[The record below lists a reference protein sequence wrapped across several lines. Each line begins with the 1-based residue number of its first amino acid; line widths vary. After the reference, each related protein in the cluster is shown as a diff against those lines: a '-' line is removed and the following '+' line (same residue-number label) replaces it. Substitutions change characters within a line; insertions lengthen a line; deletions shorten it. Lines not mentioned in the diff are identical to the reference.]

1 MRCIISLLSFAY
13 ILMLFGIASA
23 YAVDQAVDAQPYC
36 HPDIKD
42 KKSHMDPKL
51 DGVKKIILVIDFF
64 DFEHDE
70 ERYSKPFHTKV
81 FGEALKGKIE
91 SWFKPVPK
99 GEFDPNREQILKC
112 YWRDSR
118 PVEIVYMGNQREPMD
133 SDRNKYSDHYQSL
146 AANPENLIFIVQ
158 RYPHAWSKFKQQSRK
173 KFGELKNPQDLF
185 AISALLYRV
194 GTDLD
199 PLKASLNPYPVGFS
213 DQVSPNA
220 DILSEYIIFKLSGSI
235 FN

>member
-13 ILMLFGIASA
+13 ILMLFVISSA

-146 AANPENLIFIVQ
+146 AANPENLIFIVK
-158 RYPHAWSKFKQQSRK
+158 RYSHFWSLFKERSSK
-173 KFGELKNPQDLF
+173 KFGNLKNPQDLF
-185 AISALLYRV
+185 AISAQLYRPNSK
-194 GTDLD
+194 LD
-199 PLKASLNPYPVGFS
+199 PLKSLLWPYSISFS
-213 DQVSPNA
+213 DQVSPNDELLA
-220 DILSEYIIFKLSGSI
+220 DFITTQLAGS
-235 FN
+235 FFD